1 MAGSNVQ
8 DYGSGKVKLGL
19 KKTLSIIMPY
29 LGKKTMEQVKSVWFI
44 IFYLVLFQVLVLNIP
59 IVYSLTIAAGVAL
72 VIAGLTFFM
81 EGLELGLM
89 PFGEIIGAVLPRK
102 SKLPVIMIF
111 SVLLGIGATF
121 AEPAIF
127 VLKAAGA
134 GVEAKKAPLLYSLL
148 NDFSGQL
155 VGCVG

>member
-81 EGLELGLM
+81 EGLELG
-89 PFGEIIGAVLPRK
+89 
-102 SKLPVIMIF
+102 
-111 SVLLGIGATF
+111 
-121 AEPAIF
+121 
-127 VLKAAGA
+127 
-134 GVEAKKAPLLYSLL
+134 
-148 NDFSGQL
+148 D
-155 VGCVG
+155 